1 MDGDYC
7 GFANLIWSRLS
18 SGIVQVADRDA
29 LVEVYLLL
37 LVFLITV
44 LGLLGYMPIRLKAGR
59 DKIAVSR
66 LFGAL
71 EIPLSE
77 VTSVVP
83 IPKSYIDGSIRTFGS
98 GGAFGYLGR
107 FKNKT
112 LGRYTM
118 YATELKHLVLVR
130 TRQKKYVFSC
140 TRPEEFMAYVQ
151 ARLKQ

>member
-1 MDGDYC
+1 MES
-7 GFANLIWSRLS
+7 FRWPT
-18 SGIVQVADRDA
+18 
-29 LVEVYLLL
+29 EVLWLKYLLL

-83 IPKSYIDGSIRTFGS
+83 ISKSYIDGSIRTFGS

-140 TRPEEFMAYVQ
+140 TRSQEFVAYVQ